1 VPEGSRASRA
11 ETLDPKL
18 LTEELRS
25 RLRALDG
32 IAQARGQ
39 SLAQL
44 ALRWALRDARVTS
57 ALVGASS
64 VEQLEANVAA
74 LDGPPLTDEE
84 LAELDRFA
92 VDSGV
97 DLWAESSAG

>member
-1 VPEGSRASRA
+1 V
-11 ETLDPKL
+11 
-18 LTEELRS
+18 
-25 RLRALDG
+25 
-32 IAQARGQ
+32 
-39 SLAQL
+39 
-44 ALRWALRDARVTS
+44 RVTS

-74 LDGPPLTDEE
+74 LEGPPLTDEE